1 MFTDRNTHVPTPLT
15 RGPQQVD
22 SAGPSKEYLVFLVL
36 LERQM
41 GGNGLT
47 FQVLE
52 CTRGRRFDL
61 RRSRS

>member
-22 SAGPSKEYLVFLVL
+22 SAGPRKGEYLVL

-41 GGNGLT
+41 EGMNLH
-47 FQVLE
+47 FKSLSV
-52 CTRGRRFDL
+52 RREEEL
-61 RRSRS
+61 S